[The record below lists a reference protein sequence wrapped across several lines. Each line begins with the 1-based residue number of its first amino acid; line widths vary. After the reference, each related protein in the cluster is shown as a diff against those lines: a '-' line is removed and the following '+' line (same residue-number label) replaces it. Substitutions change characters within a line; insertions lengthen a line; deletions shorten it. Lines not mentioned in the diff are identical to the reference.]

1 MPDTNVLRTGGGGI
15 QQQQNEL
22 SARLL
27 VQDGTADACMAA
39 NEILRFLE
47 TMSQWP
53 QGFRDHFE
61 RILKASPDGWKQ
73 TARVLVNYHSQQG
86 PDRRMAGAP
95 VALQEEVVQLLIKS
109 DFRRVMLS
117 QFGEGTVPHAGGD
130 PWDALPEHWRK
141 GPWSPL
147 SYPSYLAYA
156 AMLVWEAKPAFQE
169 SHILHEAAYATHEQ
183 LTKAADAGDIWG
195 GWIPVVCRG
204 LGAMYMVFILVK
216 QLKSMG
222 MWLFITYTILSW
234 SLLIVRLLLA
244 CLAFVSEAAA
254 LGAEIL
260 RFPALVQ
267 NSVVVLVWWG
277 VMVPFITLLKPP
289 TERWQFVRWNLSFD
303 LVNVHLLN
311 MPAAAADFLASPRP
325 PTLIDGWIVALLLF
339 AYVIFYVLVLDRN
352 QIHLYIPFTPRTHF
366 CMLAYSLMCALN
378 YGLLVGWGAVGE
390 WSVFN
395 HLDIDGAASGSK

>member
-1 MPDTNVLRTGGGGI
+1 MGDSAVLRTGGGGI
-15 QQQQNEL
+15 QRQQTEL

-27 VQDGTADACMAA
+27 VEDGTADACMAA
-39 NEILRFLE
+39 NEILWVLE
-47 TMSQWP
+47 TMPQWP
-53 QGFRDHFE
+53 QGFRDHSE
-61 RILKASPDGWKQ
+61 RVLKGSPDGWQ
-73 TARVLVNYHSQQG
+73 QLARDLVIYHSQLG
-86 PDRRMAGAP
+86 PDRRMPGATA
-95 VALQEEVVQLLIKS
+95 ALQDEVVQLLITS
-109 DFRRVMLS
+109 DFRSVALS
-117 QFGEGTVPHAGGD
+117 QIDVGTAPNAGGD

-156 AMLVWEAKPAFQE
+156 AMLAWQAKPAFQE
-169 SHILHEAAYATHEQ
+169 SHILHEAAYATHDK
-183 LTKAADAGDIWG
+183 LVKAADVGDAWG

-204 LGAMYMVFILVK
+204 LGVLYMLFILVK
-216 QLKSMG
+216 QLRSMG

-234 SLLIVRLLLA
+234 SLLIVRLLLT

-289 TERWQFVRWNLSFD
+289 DERWQFVRWNLSFD
-303 LVNVHLLN
+303 LVNVHMLN
-311 MPAAAADFLASPRP
+311 MPAAAADYLASPRP
-325 PTLIDGWIVALLLF
+325 PRLIDGWIVALLLF
-339 AYVIFYVLVLDRN
+339 AYVVFYVLVLDRN

-366 CMLAYSLMCALN
+366 CMLAYSLMCGLN
-378 YGLLVGWGAVGE
+378 YGILVGWGAVGE

-395 HLDIDGAASGSK
+395 QLDADGAASGSK